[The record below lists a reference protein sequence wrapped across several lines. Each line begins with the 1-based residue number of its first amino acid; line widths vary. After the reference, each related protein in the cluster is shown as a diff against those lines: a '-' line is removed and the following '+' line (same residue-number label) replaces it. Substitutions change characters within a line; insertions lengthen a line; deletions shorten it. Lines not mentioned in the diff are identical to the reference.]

1 MQAEQLQIHRSC
13 DLFLCSWSVL
23 AERAVDGSP
32 GGTIVFR
39 QLTETETALPITE
52 DGITIKIERQA
63 SDASAFEP
71 CTAHTGLDSLD
82 DVLRGRSKPSQPH
95 ALPALHPCTPIVT
108 CLIAARPHLTQAE
121 SGVKISS

>member
-23 AERAVDGSP
+23 AEHAVDGSP

-71 CTAHTGLDSLD
+71 GTAHAGLDSLD
-82 DVLRGRSKPSQPH
+82 DQVAFELRDGADDDDDR
-95 ALPALHPCTPIVT
+95 PA
-108 CLIAARPHLTQAE
+108 
-121 SGVKISS
+121 